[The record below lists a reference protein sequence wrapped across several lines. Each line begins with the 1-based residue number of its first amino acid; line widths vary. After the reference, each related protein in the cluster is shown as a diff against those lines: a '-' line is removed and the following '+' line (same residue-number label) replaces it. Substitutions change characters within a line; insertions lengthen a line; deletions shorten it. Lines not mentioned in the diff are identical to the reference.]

1 MNMLKNEK
9 IENNYICNNYT
20 NPKNM
25 SAINTTHLSVLLNL
39 IPSDLINDVMK
50 YADELYEVKNYPNT
64 IKPFNKLEK
73 YIVNKKAIDFN
84 LLFYNYKVFSYEC
97 ESKFKSDLKLMIK
110 LFNLIIIFKSYDY
123 SF

>member
-1 MNMLKNEK
+1 MNF
-9 IENNYICNNYT
+9 ENNFNLYNYT
-20 NPKNM
+20 NLQKM
-25 SAINTTHLSVLLNL
+25 STINEILLNVM
-39 IPSDLINDVMK
+39 PSELVNEVMK

-73 YIVNKKAIDFN
+73 YILHKSEIDYN
-84 LLFYNYKVFSYEC
+84 LLVNNYEVFSYDC

-110 LFNLIIIFKSYDY
+110 LFHLRIIFKSYDY